1 MKKRIWIVA
10 QAEDKRMDATS
21 LDVFHSARSLAAAGA
36 HMEAAVFSARPVA
49 VPEQCERLLLL
60 PVQPCRSAD
69 TEGRILA
76 EAIRTEQPDIVLA
89 PATVWGRTVMSV
101 AAALVQTGLTA
112 DCTSLELAED
122 GKLLQTR
129 PAYGGKLLA
138 RIITPHSKP
147 EMATLRV
154 QNADLGAMT
163 LGSARQCVRLE
174 YKKEYI
180 GAKLCTSVSE
190 QDAALRG
197 LLTSKIVVAGGL
209 GLENRENFQ
218 VIYQIAEK
226 LGGAVGASRAAVN
239 AGFAPYACQI
249 GQSGHTVSPE
259 VYLAIGISG
268 AVQHLAGMH
277 GAKKVIAVNPDSKAP
292 IFDHADIGIL
302 QDWKTF
308 TEKLLS
314 ML

>member
-1 MKKRIWIVA
+1 
-10 QAEDKRMDATS
+10 MDAAS

-60 PVQPCRSAD
+60 PVQPCWSAD

-112 DCTSLELAED
+112 DCTSLEIAED

-138 RIITPHSKP
+138 QIITPHSKP

-209 GLENRENFQ
+209 GLENR
-218 VIYQIAEK
+218 
-226 LGGAVGASRAAVN
+226 ASRAAVN

>member
-1 MKKRIWIVA
+1 
-10 QAEDKRMDATS
+10 MDAAS
-21 LDVFHSARSLAAAGA
+21 LDVFHSARTLAAADV

-60 PVQPCRSAD
+60 PVQPQWGAD

-76 EAIRTEQPDIVLA
+76 EAVRTEQPDIVLA
-89 PATVWGRTVMSV
+89 PATVWGRTVMSI
-101 AAALVQTGLTA
+101 AAALLQTGLTA
-112 DCTSLELAED
+112 DCTLLEFAED

-163 LGSARQCVRLE
+163 LCAARQCVQME
-174 YKKEYI
+174 YKGAYT
-180 GAKLCTSVSE
+180 GAKLCASVSE

-197 LLTSKIVVAGGL
+197 LLTSKIVVVGGL
-209 GLENRENFQ
+209 GLENRENFR

-249 GQSGHTVSPE
+249 GQSGHTVSPD
-259 VYLAIGISG
+259 VYLAIGVSG

-277 GAKKVIAVNPDSKAP
+277 GAKKVIAVNPDPKAP
-292 IFDHADIGIL
+292 IFDHADMGIL

-314 ML
+314 IL

>member
-1 MKKRIWIVA
+1 M
-10 QAEDKRMDATS
+10 
-21 LDVFHSARSLAAAGA
+21 
-36 HMEAAVFSARPVA
+36 
-49 VPEQCERLLLL
+49 
-60 PVQPCRSAD
+60 
-69 TEGRILA
+69 
-76 EAIRTEQPDIVLA
+76 
-89 PATVWGRTVMSV
+89 
-101 AAALVQTGLTA
+101 
-112 DCTSLELAED
+112 
-122 GKLLQTR
+122 
-129 PAYGGKLLA
+129 
-138 RIITPHSKP
+138 
-147 EMATLRV
+147 
-154 QNADLGAMT
+154 
-163 LGSARQCVRLE
+163 
-174 YKKEYI
+174 
-180 GAKLCTSVSE
+180 
-190 QDAALRG
+190 
-197 LLTSKIVVAGGL
+197 
-209 GLENRENFQ
+209 
-218 VIYQIAEK
+218 IYQIAKK

>member
-10 QAEDKRMDATS
+10 QVEQGRMDVPS
-21 LDVFHSARSLAAAGA
+21 LDVFCSALSLASADVC
-36 HMEAAVFSARPVA
+36 MEAAVFSKQPLA
-49 VPEQCERLLLL
+49 VPERCCRAFLL
-60 PVQPCRSAD
+60 PVQPEWSAD

-76 EAIRTEQPDIVLA
+76 QAIRQQQPEIVLA

-101 AAALVQTGLTA
+101 AAALLHTGLTA
-112 DCTSLELAED
+112 DCTSLDFAEN
-122 GKLLQTR
+122 GSLLQTR

-138 RIITPHSKP
+138 QIVTPSSHP

-154 QNADLGAMT
+154 RNADLSS
-163 LGSARQCVRLE
+163 LDLHVPNCKPLQCATQFV
-174 YKKEYI
+174 
-180 GAKLCTSVSE
+180 GAKLCVYQTQSN
-190 QDAALRG
+190 AALRG

-209 GLENRENFQ
+209 GLENKDNFQ

-239 AGFAPYACQI
+239 AGFAPYSCQI

-277 GAKKVIAVNPDSKAP
+277 GAKKIIAVNQDPKAP
-292 IFDHADIGIL
+292 IFDHADIGIQQSWKEFTDNLL
-302 QDWKTF
+302 QII
-308 TEKLLS
+308 
-314 ML
+314 

>member
-1 MKKRIWIVA
+1 MKKKIWIVA
-10 QAEDKRMDATS
+10 RAENGRMDAAA
-21 LDVFHSARSLAAAGA
+21 LDVFHSARLLAAADV
-36 HMEAAVFSARPVA
+36 HMEVAAFSARPVA
-49 VPEQCERLLLL
+49 VPEQCEKLLLL
-60 PVQPCRSAD
+60 PAQPRWSVD

-89 PATVWGRTVMSV
+89 PATVWGRTVMSI

-112 DCTSLELAED
+112 DCTSLEFAED

-138 RIITPHSKP
+138 QIITPCSKP

-154 QNADLGAMT
+154 QNADLDAMC
-163 LGSARQCVRLE
+163 LGTVHQCVQLE
-174 YKKEYI
+174 YKEPYI
-180 GAKLCTSVSE
+180 GATLCTSVSE

-197 LLTSKIVVAGGL
+197 LLTSKLVVAGGL
-209 GLENRENFQ
+209 GLESRENFQ

-239 AGFAPYACQI
+239 AGFAPYSCQI
-249 GQSGHTVSPE
+249 GQSGHTVSPD

-277 GAKKVIAVNPDSKAP
+277 GAKKVIAVNPDPKAP

-302 QDWKTF
+302 QDWKIF

-314 ML
+314 IL